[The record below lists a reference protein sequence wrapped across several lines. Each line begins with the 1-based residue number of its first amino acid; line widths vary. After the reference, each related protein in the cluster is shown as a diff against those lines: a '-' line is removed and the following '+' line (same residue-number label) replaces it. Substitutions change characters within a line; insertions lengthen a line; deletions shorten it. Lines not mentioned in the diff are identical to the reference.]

1 MFVTKSI
8 GTFPFTF
15 TKAGSYAY
23 HCDIHPYV
31 KVTIVVKYA
40 HQSHSDELRGAKVHH
55 CSSFDLSYMFPV
67 LLLDILLTTFTNQCT
82 ELKFSPY

>member
-1 MFVTKSI
+1 MFLTKII
-8 GTFPFTF
+8 GTFTFTF

-23 HCDIHPYV
+23 HCDIHLYM
-31 KVTIVVKYA
+31 KATIVVKYA
-40 HQSHSDELRGAKVHH
+40 NQPHSDELRGTKVHH

-67 LLLDILLTTFTNQCT
+67 LLLDILLTTFTNQCA